1 MSVFEIKEGQLR
13 DVETNLSELVEKQAV
28 LSGIFSKLS
37 YMQNSG
43 CIMCVLFYDTLYN
56 CHSYNTT

>member
-28 LSGIFSKLS
+28 LPGIFSKLS
-37 YMQNSG
+37 YMQNSLCVSSSTIL
-43 CIMCVLFYDTLYN
+43 CITAIHTIQPD
-56 CHSYNTT
+56 